1 LYLGTNFAP
10 PVIHPTKQ
18 IVNHTFSTTVVPHI
32 HPTHTTT
39 INHHMFQHKH
49 YCPQTVSAAQ
59 DCCHQH
65 INCCPG
71 GMPAPTAVAGAQSN
85 ALPPGNNMPPNL
97 GPGMMGPGMGQGMGP
112 GMMGPGMGQ
121 GMGPGMMG
129 PGMGPGM
136 GQGMGPGMMGPGMGQ
151 GMGPGMA
158 PGQFPRPRR
167 FFG

>member
-1 LYLGTNFAP
+1 LKGELILYLGTNFAP
-10 PVIHPTKQ
+10 PVIHPTQ
-18 IVNHTFSTTVVPHI
+18 QFVNHTFSTTVVPHI
-32 HPTHTTT
+32 HPKHITT

-49 YCPQTVSAAQ
+49 YCPTTASCAEE
-59 DCCHQH
+59 CCNQH

-71 GMPAPTAVAGAQSN
+71 PMPAPAPTAVAGVQSN
-85 ALPPGNNMPPNL
+85 ALPPGNNMPPNM

-112 GMMGPGMGQ
+112 GMMGPGM
-121 GMGPGMMG
+121 
-129 PGMGPGM
+129 MGPGM

-167 FFG
+167 FR

>member
-18 IVNHTFSTTVVPHI
+18 VVNHTFSTTVVPHI

-49 YCPQTVSAAQ
+49 YCPQTASCAQ

-65 INCCPG
+65 INCCKG
-71 GMPAPTAVAGAQSN
+71 GMPAPAPTAVAGAQSN
-85 ALPPGNNMPPNL
+85 ALPPGNNMPPNM
-97 GPGMMGPGMGQGMGP
+97 GPGMMGPGMGPGMMGPGMGPGMMGPGMGP

-121 GMGPGMMG
+121 GMA

-136 GQGMGPGMMGPGMGQ
+136 A
-151 GMGPGMA
+151 PGMA